1 MFSLLPPLLQN
12 DTFSAEQC
20 VRLFIVNM
28 KNFCVNLVMLQM
40 QEDRIL
46 LINVN
51 IFLYFNENGLV
62 YDVCVQ
68 VRTF

>member
-1 MFSLLPPLLQN
+1 
-12 DTFSAEQC
+12 
-20 VRLFIVNM
+20 
-28 KNFCVNLVMLQM
+28 MLQM